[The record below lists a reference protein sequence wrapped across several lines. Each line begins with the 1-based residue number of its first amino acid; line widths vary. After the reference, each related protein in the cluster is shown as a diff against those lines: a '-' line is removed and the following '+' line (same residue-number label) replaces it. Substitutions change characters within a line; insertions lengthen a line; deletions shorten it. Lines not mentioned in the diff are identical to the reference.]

1 MLDCKPHSTREFQH
15 MHDLRLLKDNLDGIR
30 VQLGAR
36 GADVAWEDLRK
47 LIQERGSLTTK
58 VEELRHQLKK
68 GSEEV
73 GRLRREKKS
82 AEATTAQMKA
92 LGDRIRD
99 VEESLRAIEERVTDL
114 ALRQLRANSPPRP

>member
-1 MLDCKPHSTREFQH
+1 MLDCKPHSAREFQH

-36 GADVAWEDLRK
+36 GSDVAWEDLRK

-82 AEATTAQMKA
+82 AEAATAQMKA

-99 VEESLRAIEERVTDL
+99 VRRVC
-114 ALRQLRANSPPRP
+114 AQLKNA

>member
-1 MLDCKPHSTREFQH
+1 MLDCKPHSAREFQH
-15 MHDLRLLKDNLDGIR
+15 MYDLRLLKDNLDGIR

-36 GADVAWEDLRK
+36 GSDVAWEDLRK

-82 AEATTAQMKA
+82 AEAATAQMKA
-92 LGDRIRD
+92 LGDRIGG

-114 ALRQLRANSPPRP
+114 ALSSQCGAQHGS

>member
-1 MLDCKPHSTREFQH
+1 MDA
-15 MHDLRLLKDNLDGIR
+15 RLQ
-30 VQLGAR
+30 VSLGAR
-36 GADVAWEDLRK
+36 IAAHARSSLAHGQLR
-47 LIQERGSLTTK
+47 RGSGAARRTRFRRGLGGPAQADPGTRESHDK

-82 AEATTAQMKA
+82 AEAATAQMKA

-99 VEESLRAIEERVTDL
+99 VEE
-114 ALRQLRANSPPRP
+114 